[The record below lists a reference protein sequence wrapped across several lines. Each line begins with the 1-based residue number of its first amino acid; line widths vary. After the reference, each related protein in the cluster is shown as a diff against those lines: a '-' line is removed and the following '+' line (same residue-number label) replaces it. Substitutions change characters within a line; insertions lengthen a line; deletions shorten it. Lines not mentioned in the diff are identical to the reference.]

1 MSVGE
6 KERLKAASDRIWVR
20 KSRQDL
26 SLSQVLLLALAISIN
41 VAVLDCS
48 HSRSVVAL
56 TMLTIDPVGELV
68 KDFLAK
74 GQLFACEELGHLVV
88 DEVASVNKTAL
99 VLSIITT
106 RKDSDKAGRVGL
118 LTTYTQ
124 DLRIPLDFEAQ
135 YTRKLSLLYLGR

>member
-1 MSVGE
+1 MAIGE

-26 SLSQVLLLALAISIN
+26 SLSQVFLLALAIY

-48 HSRSVVAL
+48 HSRSVVSL

-74 GQLFACEELGHLVV
+74 GQLLACEEFGHFGVN
-88 DEVASVNKTAL
+88 EVASVNKTAL

-106 RKDSDKAGRVGL
+106 REDSDKAGRVRL

-124 DLRIPLDFEAQ
+124 DLRIPLGFEALC
-135 YTRKLSLLYLGR
+135 TRKLSVLYLGR